1 MRVLVAIPSYGTKNQ
16 VYLERLL
23 QEYRAMKHAVHVVVF
38 SNIPRDLG
46 PDVEVI
52 VGLPARNPW
61 SLPYRHK
68 QLFAERLRDYDLFI
82 YSEDDILIRQR
93 HVEAFLE
100 VTAVLPETEIAGF
113 LRYEEDAAGRRY
125 CDTIHAMFHWLPASV
140 RFRGPHAFACFTNE
154 HAAAYM
160 LTQGQLRRAISSGG
174 FVVAPHEGRYD
185 MLCSAATDP
194 YTQCG
199 AVKVICLSRI
209 GDFLLHHLS
218 NRYVGQMGIS
228 LDELRVQVN
237 ALLCCAND
245 KSLQTEL
252 LTTVT
257 RLDTTEWDKW
267 YYDQPRQDVLQAVAA
282 DARRVLSIGCGA
294 GNTEATLVARGM
306 EVVGIPLDR
315 VVAESARIR
324 GIQLTPPEFEAAFHH
339 LRGERFDVIWLL
351 HVLQYVPE
359 PQRLLRTCA
368 EYLADKGR
376 IVLVVPNFRFLGYRR
391 NGLRDPRLGTA
402 GDPFQEAGLHRTTAA
417 GVARWVADSGVLRI
431 TRVRYNET
439 SRFHRLIH
447 AANGL
452 AGPFLARDV
461 LLVAERA

>member
-16 VYLERLL
+16 AYLDRLL
-23 QEYRAMKHAVHVVVF
+23 REYRAMKHEVHVVVL

-68 QLFAERLRDYDLFI
+68 QLFAERLGDYDLFI
-82 YSEDDILIRQR
+82 YSEDDILIQSR
-93 HVEAFLE
+93 HIEAFLE
-100 VTAVLPETEIAGF
+100 VTEVLPETEIAGF

-125 CDTIHAMFHWLPASV
+125 CDSIHAMFHWLPASV
-140 RFRGPHAFACFTNE
+140 RFRGPHTFARFTND
-154 HAAAYM
+154 HAAAYL
-160 LTQGQLRRAISSGG
+160 LTQDQLRRALASGG
-174 FVVAPHEGRYD
+174 FLVAPHEGRYD

-199 AVKVICLSRI
+199 AVKVICLSRL

-237 ALLCCAND
+237 ALLRCGSD
-245 KSLQTEL
+245 TSLQTEL

-257 RLDTTEWDKW
+257 RLETTEWDKW
-267 YYDQPRQDVLQAVAA
+267 YYDRPRQDVLQEVPPE
-282 DARRVLSIGCGA
+282 ARRVLSVGCGA
-294 GNTEATLVARGM
+294 GNTEAALIARGQ
-306 EVVGIPLDR
+306 EVIGIPLDR
-315 VVAESARIR
+315 VVAESARTR
-324 GIQLTPPEFEAAFHH
+324 GVRLTSPDLAAAFHH
-339 LRGERFDVIWLL
+339 LQGERFDAALL
-351 HVLQYVPE
+351 VHVLQYVPD
-359 PQRLLRTCA
+359 PRRLLRDCA
-368 EYLADKGR
+368 EHLAEKGK

-391 NGLRDPRLGTA
+391 NGRRDPRLWTA
-402 GDPFQEAGLHRTTAA
+402 RNPFLEAGLHRTTAA
-417 GVARWVADSGVLRI
+417 LVDRWVTDSSALRV

-439 SRFHRLIH
+439 SRWRPLIRR
-447 AANGL
+447 ANGL
-452 AGPFLARDV
+452 AGPLLARDV